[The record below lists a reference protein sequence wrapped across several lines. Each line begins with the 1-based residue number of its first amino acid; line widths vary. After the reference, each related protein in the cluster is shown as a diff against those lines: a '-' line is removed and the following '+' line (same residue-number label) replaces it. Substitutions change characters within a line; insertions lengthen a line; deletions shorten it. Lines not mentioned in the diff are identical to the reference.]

1 MCKVVEKNY
10 AALPPFNEREI
21 LRYAGVKGAA
31 DENTLALL
39 QECLQA
45 CEGAFSY
52 RACYVTLSKADL
64 FALLPSAKESA
75 GLAKF
80 LDGKDEAVLFAATVG
95 LGVDRLIHRYAS
107 VSPVKA
113 LFFQAIGAERIETL
127 CDEFCKELG
136 LKKRFSPGYADF
148 ALEAQRGI
156 FAALGCEKRLGIS
169 LTESLLMSPTK
180 SVTAIAVR

>member
-64 FALLPSAKESA
+64 FALLPMAKESVA
-75 GLAKF
+75 LEKF

-113 LFFQAIGAERIETL
+113 LLFQAIGAERIEAL

-136 LKKRFSPGYADF
+136 LKKRFSPGYADL
-148 ALEAQRGI
+148 ALETQRGI

-169 LTESLLMSPTK
+169 LTDSLLMSPTK
-180 SVTAIAVR
+180 SVTAIAVQ